1 MLVVFLTV
9 DSVPSGR
16 VPGAW
21 GDPPQVVVRITRS
34 LTPSVGCRITGG
46 TTSSGSKVTGIPQ
59 AQPSCF
65 WSAAPH
71 PWLSS
76 QLFELCLSFPASPS
90 PEKKKKLKR
99 QTGRTHTKFYW
110 GGVFTEAGRRE
121 GVTWGGG
128 DCGYKADD
136 GIQNDP
142 CIHPNPRKGGRA
154 AGAQKTGWGRI
165 ARS

>member
-90 PEKKKKLKR
+90 PEKKKNSRGRRGEHTPSFIGGEYLQRQVEEKGSHGVGEIVGTR
-99 QTGRTHTKFYW
+99 QTMGYRMTPASTPTPGRV
-110 GGVFTEAGRRE
+110 GEQLGPRRRAGE
-121 GVTWGGG
+121 G
-128 DCGYKADD
+128 
-136 GIQNDP
+136 
-142 CIHPNPRKGGRA
+142 
-154 AGAQKTGWGRI
+154 
-165 ARS
+165 